1 MEKNSKA
8 FCVFFVIWDGDSIF
22 CVFFV
27 IWDGDSIPK
36 IGTKMGKKGLKS
48 LFWQSESLAK

>member
-8 FCVFFVIWDGDSIF
+8 F